1 MRRTKL
7 SFRFL
12 KNLPAREKRVTL
24 STLFTMLRVLFAP
37 IIIYAMITNHWG
49 VAFFLFLA
57 AALSDTVDGT
67 LARLR
72 DEQTFLGA
80 CLDPLADKIL
90 LLSIFFT
97 LAFVETPLFAI
108 PLWFVLLVLAKE
120 VLQIGGVILLLA
132 IRGHI
137 EVRPTLLGKMTMVVQ
152 VAFIIWLFAC
162 YFFRWVPIKTY
173 YTMLGVLLF
182 MIIASLLQYARNAL
196 RTP

>member
-1 MRRTKL
+1 MRTKL

-24 STLFTMLRVLFAP
+24 STLFTMLRVLVAP
-37 IIIYAMITNHWG
+37 IIVYSMVTDHWDL
-49 VAFFLFLA
+49 AFFLFLA

-80 CLDPLADKIL
+80 SLDPIADKIL

-120 VLQIGGVILLLA
+120 VLQIGGA
-132 IRGHI
+132 ITHSCI
-137 EVRPTLLGKMTMVVQ
+137 FLD
-152 VAFIIWLFAC
+152 
-162 YFFRWVPIKTY
+162 
-173 YTMLGVLLF
+173 
-182 MIIASLLQYARNAL
+182 MIIIAMHSACKACFRHKG
-196 RTP
+196 

>member
-1 MRRTKL
+1 MRTKL

-24 STLFTMLRVLFAP
+24 STLFTLLRVFFAP
-37 IIIYAMITNHWG
+37 IIIYAMVADYWG

-97 LAFVETPLFAI
+97 LAFVDTPLFAI

-120 VLQIGGVILLLA
+120 VLQIGGAVLLLA

-137 EVRPTLLGKMTMVVQ
+137 EVRPTLLGKITMVVQ

-196 RTP
+196 RSS